1 MCIRD
6 RHYRASVWFIPF
18 FHQLTYRSDPST
30 DFYGWWLKRRELEQ
44 GCAFWGFVVIAVYF
58 GVKSPE
64 NLIFGGRE
72 SAFSSQTG
80 NILKVACYRNYYIDF
95 NQILHND
102 RDHKVVVVGGPNRR
116 PRNPRWRTAA
126 ILKKNRWIAISLQ
139 SFDRFWWDLVQWRI
153 LPPYSGCAVK
163 ISNFWTSK
171 MAAAAIFKKITNKCY
186 ISATV
191 WPIFTKFGRL
201 MQNGSLNRSYRQKS
215 WISQIQDGAWPP
227 FWKPLNCHISATV
240 WPILMKF
247 GTVTH
252 TGSLHQI
259 DR

>member
-1 MCIRD
+1 MGGFWANGWNITKILFI
-6 RHYRASVWFIPF
+6 YLFIPF
-18 FHQLTYRSDPST
+18 FQELTYRSDPST

-80 NILKVACYRNYYIDF
+80 NMLKVACYRNYYIDF

-153 LPPYSGCAVK
+153 LPPYSGRAVR

-171 MAAAAIFKKITNKCY
+171 MAAAAIFKKITKNA
-186 ISATV
+186 ISPQRFDRSLRNLVGWCKMGLLTV
-191 WPIFTKFGRL
+191 PTVKKVEFHKSKMAHGRHFE
-201 MQNGSLNRSYRQKS
+201 NR
-215 WISQIQDGAWPP
+215 
-227 FWKPLNCHISATV
+227 
-240 WPILMKF
+240 
-247 GTVTH
+247 
-252 TGSLHQI
+252 
-259 DR
+259 